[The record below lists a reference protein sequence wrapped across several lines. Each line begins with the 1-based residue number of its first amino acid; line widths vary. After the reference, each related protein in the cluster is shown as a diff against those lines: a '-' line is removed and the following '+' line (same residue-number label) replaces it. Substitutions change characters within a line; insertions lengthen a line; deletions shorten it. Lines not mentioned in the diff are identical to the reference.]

1 MLPRNAKSLSE
12 TKANGWVAFG
22 KREAARGPLSEKK
35 VADLSKTAG
44 AKACLRP
51 TLNPIPPCASRL
63 DFTGPAQTG
72 MTTGICSTANG

>member
-51 TLNPIPPCASRL
+51 TLNPSP
-63 DFTGPAQTG
+63 GPAQTG